1 MAEKWDKLHF
11 ILNLFSIWIPKK
23 IISKYKKLL
32 SSEMR
37 YFSLGEKFEF
47 YYLAN
52 ESHAYVP
59 EEEKHHIG
67 DFLEL
72 VDRLSA

>member
-11 ILNLFSIWIPKK
+11 ILNLFSTWIPKK
-23 IISKYKKLL
+23 IISKYEKIL

-52 ESHAYVP
+52 ASHAYVP
-59 EEEKHHIG
+59 EEKKYLIG
-67 DFLEL
+67 DFLGL
-72 VDRLSA
+72 IDKLSA